1 MYESTELPASL
12 QKFFLVVLGM
22 EWPEASEGGLRAI
35 SRAWSCFADSLEDLG
50 EAITVSASGV
60 DSAMDGEFAGAAVEF
75 LRKDL
80 ASSVAGMIDNARDLA
95 KAAKTTALDVQK
107 VKILLIAMAA
117 MVFAMIAH
125 LLATVIFSF
134 LVPAARLAAQIS
146 MREVLRHL
154 VTKVQQL
161 TIRQAGTAMVSLA
174 GKTVKFAAIGGAI
187 MGGLDLG
194 IQTGQMVFSD
204 RENLDWSSVGG
215 SVLGGVTGGAV
226 AGLAHGAAV
235 GLRFLGRSAQTRSKT
250 FAPHVIAAGHTGYAF
265 AQVLVTPLGTVF
277 SNLST
282 GVKGGAADGM
292 LGALGSVGGA
302 RGVSGAHGEGPVGS
316 VPVTIPDLK
325 IDFPA
330 LSEKVRSI
338 GPQEPPSVPAEMLEQ
353 VRLAADEAALSLG
366 KVSESRYDGLLS
378 DAARIVSRYHR
389 TPLIRS
395 ETDPAL
401 VRWQNLIGDLRL
413 VVAADVHRRGEAV
426 ARQRSAELAEK
437 LGTARPGGL
446 PGGAP
451 VAPPGVGLVAVA
463 DGPAEGEAG
472 PSSVAPER
480 SESPFTENT
489 SVGQQASSSPMQLIA
504 EASSA
509 PVPQTVSEDPS
520 GAPAETQASET
531 EPMSF
536 AAMAFL
542 QPAIELAP
550 LTLPGQP
557 SPETQ
562 HVRRLAAANSVLAT
576 AVDGTAIRADVKA
589 MLEAAQ
595 APSTQVTRI
604 LGALTDLALKD
615 NYKQFAHEGYLVV
628 DGHGEDAVEIVVRG
642 EPGDNTSADTT
653 VTTGPQ
659 DPARKSDQVA
669 TGNRGAATNDAAS
682 APRRQG
688 AFGHY
693 LSLPISQDPGA
704 FRTVDPAVG
713 IKGITSTPSWRTS
726 STTETQASESVT
738 PPDKW
743 TGKPFDLRHE
753 IVLARTGEPAAHR
766 RGNQSGGVRLS
777 SPEILGDLREIEA
790 PPSVSTGPRAT
801 FLRGDQGLLTAVGG
815 VLHRHSDWA
824 GAASVIGSPLRS
836 SLQDITSSGALSR
849 TGTEL
854 AEGAKVVTKVQL
866 PDSLG
871 RLRNATVELSAT
883 MGNHRH
889 FATGE
894 SEESS
899 SVSKQGRGHRG
910 EESVTAASR
919 SPFSVNASLGLGF
932 LWSIHEQPSVVFGN
946 RLDLRF
952 DAMAFRSASES
963 RELTA
968 SDEVTASTSTSESG
982 DLRMRIS
989 DVTYEIRARFDDGK
1003 EFTGSHTVTD
1013 GATKWSVQPKDTAE
1027 VPESRVTAP
1036 FVAGKV
1042 LGAAETRYPQA
1053 ERLKA
1058 QLRAQLPKGV
1068 LQEPEQKDGH
1078 GATADNEAL
1087 VDAFLSPAGLTAR
1100 SPDLNGDGLSFL
1112 LVRETHRG
1120 SNRSNELL
1128 HVVIETVP
1136 APREGRTPAGGITFS
1151 ATGLSGEIAAK
1162 RKAQHNDSVEGSV
1175 TLGGNAGVRVG
1186 AGSRETVRSYEV
1198 SGGANR
1204 SFANSART
1212 LETVDTQ
1219 AQGQSWSADGSTT
1232 HRRDVDYKVSI
1243 FDDQGSKT
1251 FHVTGGETE
1260 TVLGGQIS
1268 FTPPSTEGN
1277 TSFTHVDRA
1286 TASRPAGWTSAN
1298 LPDHFAVHGLDLPP
1312 GIARFLSDD
1321 LFGGLGKGQHL
1332 ASHQLFRFAGPD
1344 RVAANL
1350 DRAVSGTYHAP
1361 LHRYGRGE
1369 GQHLGFRDRIGDVGM
1384 AIVLSNARAAGPP
1397 RKMKLTFTST
1407 AGGAR
1412 AHGGWSTS
1420 GGYTYGNGRLGIAAD
1435 RQASTYAFPQGGYG
1449 FYGSTAD
1456 GHSLRLEHE
1465 QTRRTTY
1472 DGDAYLVTYDATV
1485 LLAGRDYRH
1494 LGVGPYDG
1502 TTDGGWNYAQAHRRS
1517 AVQVWVPA
1525 AEIDRLGLP
1534 HGWDDG
1540 FPATSEPATLSIAPP
1555 PSLGYDGRS
1564 PVSLGTEVTG
1574 QLVSAVEREMK
1585 SFQAP
1590 SATASGWAAF
1600 AAGIGDAAHRLVFGA
1615 GDEVAGARLLDQVR
1629 ADVSPRVLESLFR
1642 TLTLGGKTWSASFT
1656 GPLGTITHQL
1666 TATAKPADGTDPRPA
1681 GGWSEQLTTKS
1692 TKTEESFH
1700 EDVSSHSGNASFRMP
1715 FYLSRPTVRGLG
1727 MSGQSGLSTSTTLRR
1742 TDTETTEETRTVS
1755 SAGEAVV
1762 YRHDVLIELKFTRT
1776 AHLAR
1781 SVRSLTGGLTDL
1793 VTPAAIHHRAPDLLL
1808 PDAARSRVQLDTLME
1823 GQSQGRVT
1831 GLPGTAYLDV
1841 PGGAVGRVVGD
1852 ILEGVPV
1859 AEESGPRPPS
1869 VPVEAAA
1876 ARRVVEVGTSSAALT
1891 TGLPTALTD
1900 AGYRVDGL
1908 ADDGFYAAGF
1918 LQNHP
1923 LSALVFHVD
1932 LSDTWVTPLKGAD
1945 DTTPEVTVSGETAKK
1960 TLQDR
1965 TAGPSWSTLFAS
1977 FPLSIFPRKTTRPA
1991 GQSLAQGLVPGTSV
2005 VELPEVRGVGPM
2017 LAWQQSASTGSG
2029 GKTGEHTL
2037 RSEGQLYQVRAR
2049 ADWRIT
2055 PEYRGTVPP
2064 AWTRSRT
2071 TSDVIYFRTD
2081 SDGLGAIGLRPPD
2094 EEGDV
2099 FFDAR
2104 SAFGDSEST

>member
-35 SRAWSCFADSLEDLG
+35 SRAWSGFAESLEDLG
-50 EAITVSASGV
+50 EAFTVSASDL
-60 DSAMDGEFAGAAVEF
+60 DSAMDGEFADAAVEL

-80 ASSVAGMIDNARDLA
+80 AADVAGMIENARDLA
-95 KAAKTTALDVQK
+95 KAAKATALDVQK

-117 MVFAMIAH
+117 MVFAMIAQ

-134 LVPAARLAAQIS
+134 LAPAARLAAQIS

-154 VTKVQQL
+154 VLKIQQL

-187 MGGLDLG
+187 MGGLDFG
-194 IQTGQMVFSD
+194 IQAGQMVFSD
-204 RENLDWSSVGG
+204 RDDLDWSSVGG

-226 AGLAHGAAV
+226 AGLAHGAAA
-235 GLRFLGRSAQTRSKT
+235 GLRFLGRSAQTGEKT

-292 LGALGSVGGA
+292 LGALGSMGGA
-302 RGVSGAHGEGPVGS
+302 RGASGAHGEGPVGS
-316 VPVTIPDLK
+316 VPVTIPDLE
-325 IDFPA
+325 IAFPA
-330 LSEKVRSI
+330 LPEKVRSI

-366 KVSESRYDGLLS
+366 KVSESRYDSLLN

-401 VRWQNLIGDLRL
+401 VRWQNLIGDLR
-413 VVAADVHRRGEAV
+413 VVAAADVHRHGEAV
-426 ARQRSAELAEK
+426 AGQRSAELAEK

-446 PGGAP
+446 LGGAP
-451 VAPPGVGLVAVA
+451 VAPAGVGRPAV
-463 DGPAEGEAG
+463 AEGEAG
-472 PSSVAPER
+472 PSAVPAAVSPSPVRVESPGVPGGEPSVAGPPR
-480 SESPFTENT
+480 SMAPAAAPMAEGEQAESPPAGHPE
-489 SVGQQASSSPMQLIA
+489 
-504 EASSA
+504 
-509 PVPQTVSEDPS
+509 PQH
-520 GAPAETQASET
+520 AET

-536 AAMAFL
+536 AAMSFLEPAF
-542 QPAIELAP
+542 ELAP

-557 SPETQ
+557 SPETL

-595 APSTQVTRI
+595 APPTQVTRI

-642 EPGDNTSADTT
+642 EPGDNTSADTA

-659 DPARKSDQVA
+659 DPARKTDQVA

-693 LSLPISQDPGA
+693 LSLPVSQDPGA

-743 TGKPFDLRHE
+743 TGKPFDLQHE

-815 VLHRHSDWA
+815 VLHRHSDWT

-871 RLRNATVELSAT
+871 RLRNATVEIGAT

-894 SEESS
+894 SEDSS

-910 EESVTAASR
+910 EESAAAAGR

-982 DLRMRIS
+982 DLRMRMS

-1013 GATKWSVQPKDTAE
+1013 GATRWSVQPKDTAE
-1027 VPESRVTAP
+1027 VSESRVTAP
-1036 FVAGKV
+1036 FVADKV

-1136 APREGRTPAGGITFS
+1136 APREGRTAAGDITFS

-1186 AGSRETVRSYEV
+1186 AGSQETVRSYEV

-1260 TVLGGQIS
+1260 TVLGGQVS
-1268 FTPPSTEGN
+1268 FTPPSGEGN

-1332 ASHQLFRFAGPD
+1332 AAHQLFRFAGPD

-1361 LHRYGRGE
+1361 LHRYGLGE

-1384 AIVLSNARAAGPP
+1384 AIVLSNPRAAGPP

-1407 AGGAR
+1407 TGGAR

-1456 GHSLRLEHE
+1456 GHSLRVEHE

-1472 DGDAYLVTYDATV
+1472 DGDAYLVTYDATM

-1534 HGWDDG
+1534 RGWDDG
-1540 FPATSEPATLSIAPP
+1540 FPAISEPATPSSAPP
-1555 PSLGYDGRS
+1555 PSLRYDGRS

-1574 QLVSAVEREMK
+1574 RLVSAVEREMK
-1585 SFQAP
+1585 SFRTP

-1600 AAGIGDAAHRLVFGA
+1600 MAGLGDAAHRLVFGA
-1615 GDEVAGARLLDQVR
+1615 GDEVAAARLLDQVR
-1629 ADVSPRVLESLFR
+1629 ADVSPRALESLFR

-1666 TATAKPADGTDPRPA
+1666 TVTAKPADGTDPRPA

-1727 MSGQSGLSTSTTLRR
+1727 ISGQSGLSISTTLRR
-1742 TDTETTEETRTVS
+1742 TDTETAEESRTVS

-1762 YRHDVLIELKFTRT
+1762 YRHDVVIELKFTRT

-1793 VTPAAIHHRAPDLLL
+1793 VTPAALHHRAPDLLL
-1808 PDAARSRVQLDTLME
+1808 PDAARSRVQLDTLLE

-1831 GLPGTAYLDV
+1831 RLPGTAYLDV

-1859 AEESGPRPPS
+1859 AEESGPRPSP

-1876 ARRVVEVGTSSAALT
+1876 ARRVVAVGTSSEALT
-1891 TGLPTALTD
+1891 TGLPSALTD

-1908 ADDGFYAAGF
+1908 ADDSFYAAGF

-1932 LSDTWVTPLKGAD
+1932 LSDTWVTPLKGTD

-1960 TLQDR
+1960 TLQDH

-1977 FPLSIFPRKTTRPA
+1977 FPLSLFPQKAARSA
-1991 GQSLAQGLVPGTSV
+1991 GQSVAQGLVPGTSV

-2029 GKTGEHTL
+2029 GKTEEHTL
-2037 RSEGQLYQVRAR
+2037 RSEGRLYLVRAR

-2055 PEYRGTVPP
+2055 PEYLGTVPP

-2071 TSDVIYFRTD
+2071 TSDMISFRTD

-2104 SAFGDSEST
+2104 SAFGDES